1 MFRNIFSKIFKKKKT
16 KRSFK
21 SIGKEE
27 YNFDFQVEKDIYQ
40 NLCCNRVKKKVIE
53 MLEQK
58 NLKFYTY
65 SEWKQYIYNKYK
77 NCNRAQLLEF
87 IRYLN
92 QGIRNTKTGG
102 KYWELLIPVI
112 MTLVFTYLF
121 NYFGGLKLDL
131 SGIPITGV
139 IICILI
145 IGICISI
152 IPIILIIALVWNTV
166 KPMYD
171 NFADKN
177 LFVDY
182 KEIIDEMINKEKA

>member
-92 QGIRNTKTGG
+92 QGIRNVKPFREVWDLFVT
-102 KYWELLIPVI
+102 VI
-112 MTLVFTYLF
+112 MTLVFVEGGKALIEKLESLKSNDDIIIEYLTVLIF
-121 NYFGGLKLDL
+121 IVITIFWVIRQVVMPILDNDIEKHL
-131 SGIPITGV
+131 Y
-139 IICILI
+139 
-145 IGICISI
+145 
-152 IPIILIIALVWNTV
+152 
-166 KPMYD
+166 K
-171 NFADKN
+171 
-177 LFVDY
+177 DY
-182 KEIIDEMINKEKA
+182 KEIIDEMIKEKKG